1 MADYGGSDS
10 FTVQNALNI
19 MDDNV
24 SSIEDIITNGANSR
38 FVPVPQTQENI
49 NKTIQMMV
57 DNLETMLTWSGTD
70 GDGNDLPPNTQPNV
84 LGYSGDKSSYTDAI
98 ATGNAYIADNS

>member
-49 NKTIQMMV
+49 NKTIQIMV
-57 DNLETMLTWSGTD
+57 DNLETMLTWNGTD
-70 GDGNDLPPNTQPNV
+70 SAGNDLPPNTQPNV

-98 ATGNAYIADNS
+98 ATGKQYITDNS